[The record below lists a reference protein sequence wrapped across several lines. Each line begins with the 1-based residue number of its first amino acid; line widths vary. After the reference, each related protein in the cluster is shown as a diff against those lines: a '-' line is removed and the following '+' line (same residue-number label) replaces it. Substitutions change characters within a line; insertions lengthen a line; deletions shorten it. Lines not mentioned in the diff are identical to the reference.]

1 MRSCGMRAISLFPLN
16 TILFPDGRLPL
27 QVFEVRY
34 LDLIKR
40 CIAGGES
47 FGVVPLLEGSE
58 LRVPERRETLARVG
72 TMARI
77 EAWTAPAPGLLKIE
91 CVGTQRFQVRHAEQ
105 LKHGL
110 WVAEVDLLPDDM
122 AVAVPPELA
131 DVASALAAVIRS
143 LEKKQLP
150 AGQMLLGR
158 PHRLDDAGWVANRW
172 CELLRLDPADKLR
185 LLQQDNPLL
194 RLELIQDVLSENG
207 LLS

>member
-1 MRSCGMRAISLFPLN
+1 MFFSGSMSVTGRNWL
-16 TILFPDGRLPL
+16 ILRMGAWAGPARGLR
-27 QVFEVRY
+27 EV
-34 LDLIKR
+34 
-40 CIAGGES
+40 
-47 FGVVPLLEGSE
+47 
-58 LRVPERRETLARVG
+58 
-72 TMARI
+72 
-77 EAWTAPAPGLLKIE
+77 E
-91 CVGTQRFQVRHAEQ
+91 CVGSRRFQVRHAEQ

-110 WVAEVDLLPDDM
+110 WVADVDLLPDDM

-172 CELLRLDPADKLR
+172 CELLRLDLADKLR